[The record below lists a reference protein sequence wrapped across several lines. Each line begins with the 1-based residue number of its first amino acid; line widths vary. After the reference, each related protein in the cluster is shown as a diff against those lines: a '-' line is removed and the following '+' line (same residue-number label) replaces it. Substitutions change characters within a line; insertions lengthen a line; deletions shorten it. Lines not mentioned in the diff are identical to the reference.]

1 MAKFGGVVRLG
12 LFRVAAPWLKR
23 GRAARKGRRPQM
35 AAGPGRVPPR
45 VPGRGPVPL
54 ANLRPRHTDQFER
67 AVAPLSAAEQAA
79 MRRAHQEIAR
89 IQREAAGR
97 PLSYI
102 RIREMLQHINPT
114 GSRRNCPEMAL
125 AVDDVLARRVAVAG
139 PLPGAPM
146 GQARGVY
153 QRRAIEGTTRSD
165 SLDAA
170 ERTIA
175 ANPGSRGI
183 VMASGTSGNA
193 HIYNVANV
201 NGRVLYLDG
210 QYKLVSPTNPHSQ
223 FTSFEFFRTA

>member
-23 GRAARKGRRPQM
+23 GKAARKGKRPQM

-54 ANLRPRHTDQFER
+54 ANIRPRQIDQFER
-67 AVAPLSAAEQAA
+67 AVAPVSAADQTL
-79 MRRAHQEIAR
+79 MRAAHQEIAR
-89 IQREAAGR
+89 LQRAAGDG
-97 PLSYI
+97 PLS
-102 RIREMLQHINPT
+102 RMKIREMLEHINPT
-114 GSRRNCPEMAL
+114 RSLRNCPETAL

-139 PLPGAPM
+139 PLRGSPM
-146 GQARGVY
+146 GEARGVL
-153 QRRAIEGTTRSD
+153 QRRAIEGSTRSD
-165 SLDAA
+165 SLDPVA
-170 ERTIA
+170 RTIA

-183 VMASGTSGNA
+183 VMASGGNGNA

-210 QYKLVSPTNPHSQ
+210 QSRLVSPINTHTQ
-223 FTSFEFFRTA
+223 FSSFEFFRTA